1 MAVQIV
7 ISPQVWLLVS
17 LLIENAIRGIM
28 DSVGK
33 MTPAEIDAGIIV
45 EEGKK
50 RVLMAEIDSH

>member
-17 LLIENAIRGIM
+17 LLIENAVRAIM

-33 MTPAEIDAGIIV
+33 MTAAEIDAGIIV